1 MDYKKISK
9 KIKSSE
15 HSEFNKFDF
24 TDINNIKRRVE
35 NLIDPFD
42 RNFKLNKINIDD
54 TYPKYIIDNQDYYE
68 EWILK

>member
-1 MDYKKISK
+1 
-9 KIKSSE
+9 
-15 HSEFNKFDF
+15 
-24 TDINNIKRRVE
+24 VE